1 MIVSILPG
9 IVLGSLYDRAK
20 ETFLLF
26 FIQKDETTS
35 WLTLLEGDGLEQSEA
50 ISTGPVSCCSI

>member
-26 FIQKDETTS
+26 FIQKNETTF
-35 WLTLLEGDGLEQSEA
+35 WLTLFESDGLEQSEG
-50 ISTGPVSCCSI
+50 ISIGPVSCCSI